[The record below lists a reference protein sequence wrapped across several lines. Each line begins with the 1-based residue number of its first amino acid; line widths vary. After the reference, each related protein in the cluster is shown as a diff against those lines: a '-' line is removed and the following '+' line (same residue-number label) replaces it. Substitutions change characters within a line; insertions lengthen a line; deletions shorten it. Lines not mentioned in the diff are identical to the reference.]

1 MTASASQ
8 WPQQI
13 CFFPGPYYLE
23 SAWMIKHTTL
33 CGGSLVLLV
42 RFLGARV
49 PKYTNF
55 SMHKPTEYPTQY
67 LAQSAGSE

>member
-1 MTASASQ
+1 MTTSASQ
-8 WPQQI
+8 WPQQV

-23 SAWMIKHTTL
+23 SVWIIKHTAL

-42 RFLGARV
+42 RFVGARV

-55 SMHKPTEYPTQY
+55 SMHKPPEYPTQF
-67 LAQSAGSE
+67 LAQSAGSK